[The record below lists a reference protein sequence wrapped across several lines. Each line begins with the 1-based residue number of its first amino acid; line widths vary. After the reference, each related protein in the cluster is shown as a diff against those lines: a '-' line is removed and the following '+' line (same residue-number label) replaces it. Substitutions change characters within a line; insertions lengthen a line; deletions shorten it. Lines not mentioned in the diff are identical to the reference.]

1 MCFNSRLR
9 KILSFSLLAGAR
21 EPSLTNDLIEDNT
34 RGHGNVERL
43 DLPQHRKT
51 NDHVAV
57 FTNQT
62 SKTFVF
68 SPENQRNRTSVIEIG
83 P

>member
-1 MCFNSRLR
+1 
-9 KILSFSLLAGAR
+9 LSVYFAGAR
-21 EPSLTNDLIEDNT
+21 EPSLSNNFIEDNT
-34 RGHGNVERL
+34 RSHGNIERF
-43 DLPQHRKT
+43 DLPKHRKAH
-51 NDHVAV
+51 NYIAV
-57 FTNQT
+57 LTNQT